1 MAGLEDAN
9 GNPIILNPPSS
20 QVFEDVN
27 GNKIQPHQIQPQT
40 QNSQPNLRSMVHQD
54 LGSELN
60 SVREGLP
67 MIGGMAA
74 GVPGAAAGAFAK
86 QALSPD
92 NPDIG
97 NAIQDTML
105 QGVLPEAVGGAVNYL
120 KGGVKAGAALLI
132 AKFPNLANMLPGFQ
146 KAYIINKMAEK
157 MVPEADNVAVAAE
170 NARANTPYPTQA
182 QQESTHG
189 LFDVP
194 FDQTEINTTKIRPL
208 VKNLFNDVTDVR
220 NAKLSGVSQQRL
232 ASLAGSDLVTR
243 NYSAATNSFNAPRI
257 LEELSGPKA
266 DIYKEALGPGY
277 QTFKDL
283 AQLGTDKGVGVKAMS
298 PVQTMFYEG
307 KRIFFGSL
315 AGGVFG
321 LPAHVSAGL
330 VLGSDAI
337 AHIASDPKLGQL
349 VIQAMKTPGTAP
361 ESTLLMKSIMNG
373 LRGTTVYLQNS
384 DGQKDAATIQTDA
397 QGNPQLQYS
406 QQPSGR

>member
-1 MAGLEDAN
+1 MPLEDIN
-9 GNPIILNPPSS
+9 GNLIQQQSAISL
-20 QVFEDVN
+20 EDVN
-27 GNKIQPHQIQPQT
+27 GNPIKSGPTPDQQHI
-40 QNSQPNLRSMVHQD
+40 QD
-54 LGSELN
+54 LQQQDPMSAQGSYGPTERRTLLQA
-60 SVREGLP
+60 LP
-67 MIGGMAA
+67 IAGGVFG
-74 GVPGAAAGAFAK
+74 GVPGAAAGAFAR

-97 NAIQDTML
+97 EAVKDTIL
-105 QGVLPEAVGGAVNYL
+105 QGVIPEGVGAGMRVASNGA
-120 KGGVKAGAALLI
+120 KGTLASLI
-132 AKFPNLANMLPGFQ
+132 AKFPRLANMLPGVQ
-146 KAYIINKMAEK
+146 KADIINQMASK

-170 NARANTPYPTQA
+170 NARANTPYPSQA
-182 QQESTHG
+182 QKEATHG

-194 FDQTEINTTKIRPL
+194 FEQTGINTTKIRPL

-243 NYSAATNSFNAPRI
+243 NYSAAQQSFNAPKI
-257 LEELSGPKA
+257 LDELTGTKA
-266 DIYKEALGPGY
+266 DIYKEAMGPAY
-277 QTFKDL
+277 DTFKQL
-283 AQLGTDKGVGVKAMS
+283 AELGTQKGVGVKAMS

-361 ESTLLMKSIMNG
+361 ESTLLMKAIISG
-373 LRGTTVYLQNS
+373 LRGTTVYLQNA
-384 DGQKDAATIQTDA
+384 DGQKDQATIQLDQ

-406 QQPSGR
+406 QKPSGR